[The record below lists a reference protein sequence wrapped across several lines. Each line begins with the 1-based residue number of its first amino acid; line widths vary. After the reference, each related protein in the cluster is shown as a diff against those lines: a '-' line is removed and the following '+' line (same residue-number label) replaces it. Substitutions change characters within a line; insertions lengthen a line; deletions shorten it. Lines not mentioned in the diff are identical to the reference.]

1 MEIWKM
7 IISLF
12 GALGGLTTFIGLIVF
27 FREIKRKK
35 TNEADSGEI
44 ENLTKIIS
52 EISKARE
59 NDKKERQELIT
70 RVETLEKRDLE
81 REKLLIDIER
91 SLNIHKRA
99 VNAQTE
105 CFYEKAHTCP
115 VIIKLKELSQ

>member
-1 MEIWKM
+1 M

-105 CFYEKAHTCP
+105 CFYEKAHICP